1 MILIFFLIFIIINNP
16 IAAGIESAIL
26 SRDINKKTTI
36 QTYNNTNPSNKI
48 LRLGQ
53 FQDCFNK
60 IYPKNYLYIY
70 IYIFFLNHLYLGIF
84 P

>member
-26 SRDINKKTTI
+26 SRDIFEKKTTI

-60 IYPKNYLYIY
+60 IYPRNYLYIY
-70 IYIFFLNHLYLGIF
+70 IYFF
-84 P
+84 